1 MILRKWVIVMTDS
14 YDLIVVGAGPGGY
27 VAAIRA
33 AQLGQK
39 VAIVEKTNAGGTCL
53 NVGCIPSKTLL
64 EHGTKA
70 HDIRKANDWGI
81 ETQGMKVNFSKLV
94 QRKQHI
100 VSTLTGGVK
109 QLLKKNKVTF
119 IKGEATVTKDLEVK
133 VSNQSYQAKD
143 IILATGSK
151 PFIPPIEGLNDI
163 KYETTDTFF
172 DIETLPKQLAII
184 GGGVIATELASS
196 MADLGVEVTMIEV
209 NEDILLTE
217 IEEVR
222 ELLKDYLKNQS
233 IRILTSAKIS
243 KVTTSKVILDN
254 HEDVSFD
261 TLLVAT
267 GRQPNIKVAEDL
279 DIDMDGKFVQVD
291 EHYQTTINH
300 VYAIGDL
307 VKGYQL
313 AHSASSH
320 GLHVVETLAGLKP
333 TPVSPNNITRC
344 IYTRLEAASVGLS
357 ESQAKEAGYD
367 ISVTQSSFQGNA
379 KALVKGEVQGFIKI
393 VTDKAYGE
401 VLGAFIVGPHATD
414 LISEVLGVKA
424 SEGTMNELSNIIQ
437 PHPSLSE
444 AIGESADA
452 YFGKAIHM

>member
-1 MILRKWVIVMTDS
+1 MTES

-70 HDIRKANDWGI
+70 HDISMANDWGI
-81 ETQGMKVNFSKLV
+81 ETQSLKVNFSKLLK
-94 QRKQHI
+94 RKQHI
-100 VSTLTGGVK
+100 VNTLTDGVK
-109 QLLKKNKVTF
+109 YLLKKNKVTY
-119 IKGEATVTKDLEVK
+119 IEGEATVTDDLKVK
-133 VSNQSYQAKD
+133 VNSDTYQSKD

-151 PFIPPIEGLNDI
+151 PFIPPIKGLDDI

-172 DIETLPKQLAII
+172 DLDTLPKQLAII

-196 MADLGVEVTMIEV
+196 MADLGVKVTMIEV

-217 IEEVR
+217 IEVVR
-222 ELLKDYLKNQS
+222 ERLKAHLKSQK
-233 IRILTSAKIS
+233 IKILTSAKIS
-243 KVTTSKVILDN
+243 QLTSSEVILENYD
-254 HEDVSFD
+254 DVSFD

-267 GRQPNIKVAEDL
+267 GRQPNIKVAEAL
-279 DIDMDGKFVQVD
+279 DIEMDGKFVQVD
-291 EHYQTTINH
+291 DHYQTSRPH

-307 VKGYQL
+307 IKGYQL
-313 AHSASSH
+313 AHAASAH
-320 GLHVVETLAGLKP
+320 GIHVVETLAGLNP
-333 TPVSPNNITRC
+333 NPVSPENITRC

-357 ESQAKEAGYD
+357 EKQAKEAGYD
-367 ISVTQSSFQGNA
+367 VSVTQSTFQGNA
-379 KALVKGEVQGFIKI
+379 KALVKGESQGFIEI
-393 VTDKAYGE
+393 VADKKYGE

-414 LISEVLGVKA
+414 LIGEVLGVKA

-437 PHPSLSE
+437 PHPALSE

>member
-1 MILRKWVIVMTDS
+1 MTDS

-81 ETQGMKVNFSKLV
+81 ETQAMKVNFSKLV

-133 VSNQSYQAKD
+133 VGNQSYQAKD

-196 MADLGVEVTMIEV
+196 MADLGVEVTIIEV

-222 ELLKDYLKNQS
+222 ELLKDHLKNQS
-233 IRILTSAKIS
+233 IRILTGAKIS

-367 ISVTQSSFQGNA
+367 VSVTHSSFQGNA
-379 KALVKGEVQGFIKI
+379 KALVKGEAQGFIKI

-414 LISEVLGVKA
+414 LISEILGVKA

>member
-1 MILRKWVIVMTDS
+1 MDS

-222 ELLKDYLKNQS
+222 ELLKDHLKNQS
-233 IRILTSAKIS
+233 IRILTGAKIS

-261 TLLVAT
+261 TLLVVT
-267 GRQPNIKVAEDL
+267 GRQPNIKVVEDL

-367 ISVTQSSFQGNA
+367 VSVTQSSFQGNA

>member
-1 MILRKWVIVMTDS
+1 MDS

-222 ELLKDYLKNQS
+222 ELLKDHLKNQS
-233 IRILTSAKIS
+233 IRILTGAKIS
-243 KVTTSKVILDN
+243 KVTTSKVILYN

-267 GRQPNIKVAEDL
+267 GRQPNIKVVEDL

-367 ISVTQSSFQGNA
+367 VSVTQSSFQGNA

>member
-1 MILRKWVIVMTDS
+1 MTES

-81 ETQGMKVNFSKLV
+81 ETQAMKVNFSKLV

-222 ELLKDYLKNQS
+222 ELLKDHLKNQS
-233 IRILTSAKIS
+233 IRILTGAKIS

-279 DIDMDGKFVQVD
+279 DINMDGKFVQVD

-367 ISVTQSSFQGNA
+367 VSVTQSSFQGNA

>member
-1 MILRKWVIVMTDS
+1 MMDS

-222 ELLKDYLKNQS
+222 ELLKDHLKNQS
-233 IRILTSAKIS
+233 IRILTGAKIS

-267 GRQPNIKVAEDL
+267 GRQPNIKVVEDL

-367 ISVTQSSFQGNA
+367 VSVTQSSFQGNA

>member
-1 MILRKWVIVMTDS
+1 MMDS

-222 ELLKDYLKNQS
+222 ELLKDHLKNQS
-233 IRILTSAKIS
+233 IRILTGAKIS

-367 ISVTQSSFQGNA
+367 VSVTQSSFQGNA

>member
-1 MILRKWVIVMTDS
+1 MMDS

-133 VSNQSYQAKD
+133 VSNQSYQTKD

-222 ELLKDYLKNQS
+222 ELLKDHLKNQS
-233 IRILTSAKIS
+233 IRILTGAKIS
-243 KVTTSKVILDN
+243 KVTTSKVILYN

-267 GRQPNIKVAEDL
+267 GRQPNIKVVEDL

-367 ISVTQSSFQGNA
+367 VSVTQSSFQGNA

>member
-1 MILRKWVIVMTDS
+1 MILRKWVIVMTES
-14 YDLIVVGAGPGGY
+14 YNLIVVGAGPGGY

-100 VSTLTGGVK
+100 VNTLTGGVK

-222 ELLKDYLKNQS
+222 ELLKDHLKNQS
-233 IRILTSAKIS
+233 IRILTGAKIS

-279 DIDMDGKFVQVD
+279 DINMDGKFVQVD

-367 ISVTQSSFQGNA
+367 VSVTQSSFQGNA

>member
-1 MILRKWVIVMTDS
+1 MILRKWVIVMTES

-100 VSTLTGGVK
+100 VNTLTGGVK

-222 ELLKDYLKNQS
+222 ELLKDHLKNQS
-233 IRILTSAKIS
+233 IRILTGAKIS

-279 DIDMDGKFVQVD
+279 DINMDGKFVQVD

-367 ISVTQSSFQGNA
+367 VSVTQSSFQGNA

-444 AIGESADA
+444 AIGESANA

>member
-1 MILRKWVIVMTDS
+1 MMDS

-163 KYETTDTFF
+163 KYETTDTFL

-222 ELLKDYLKNQS
+222 ELLKDHLKNQS
-233 IRILTSAKIS
+233 IRILTGAKIS
-243 KVTTSKVILDN
+243 KVTTSKVILYN

-267 GRQPNIKVAEDL
+267 GRQPNIKVVEDL

-367 ISVTQSSFQGNA
+367 VSVTQSSFQGNA

>member
-1 MILRKWVIVMTDS
+1 MMDS

-133 VSNQSYQAKD
+133 VSNQSYQATD

-222 ELLKDYLKNQS
+222 ELLKDHLKNQS
-233 IRILTSAKIS
+233 IRILTGAKIS

-267 GRQPNIKVAEDL
+267 GRQPNIKVVEDL

-367 ISVTQSSFQGNA
+367 VSVTQSSFQGNA